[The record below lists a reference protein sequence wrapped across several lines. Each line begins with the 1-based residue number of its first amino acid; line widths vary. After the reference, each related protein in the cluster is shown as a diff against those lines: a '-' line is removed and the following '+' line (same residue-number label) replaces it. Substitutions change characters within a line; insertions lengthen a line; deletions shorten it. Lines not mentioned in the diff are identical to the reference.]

1 MIIKSMA
8 RKEGSSFADII
19 DYFLRDAAC
28 DQNHSLHHNLLG
40 RTRDEVIAEFEENAR
55 LLKKRKNGNVA
66 YHEVV
71 SIRCVPGMNKEE
83 QKRKLI
89 EIVSQ
94 YARLRAP
101 NCIVLGAL
109 HDDHDEH
116 IHVHLLISANEL
128 AQTKRYSLTKAQFR
142 KITID
147 MERRVLADYPELQQ
161 KVAIEKEA
169 KVKRS
174 QKAAAMK
181 ARAGALPKQDAL
193 AADLVQVFQ
202 SVGSIGELHEQMQLR
217 ELAFY
222 QRGKIVGVI
231 NAKTGKRHRL
241 PTLGID
247 GDYEAMKTRLLGQAQ
262 PQQARVRNDETK
274 NDSAAHGMS
283 RASTTEKENNMDL
296 ASLLQGVG
304 ALADAL
310 SIGVTPQAGDET
322 KNTQQAPPPAKTKVK
337 TRERPKKQMP
347 EKVTTASRKTDQEI
361 IAEARRAEI
370 AKLRAERETTNK
382 TSMTRRR

>member
-19 DYFLRDAAC
+19 DYFMRDDAC
-28 DQNHSLHHNLLG
+28 DKNHSLHHNLLG
-40 RTRDEVIAEFEENAR
+40 RTRDEVVTEFEENAR
-55 LLKKRKNGNVA
+55 LLRKRKNGNVA

-71 SIRCVPGMNKEE
+71 SIRCVPGMKRET

-89 EIVSQ
+89 EIVSR
-94 YARLRAP
+94 YAKLRAP

-109 HDDHDEH
+109 HDDHDKH

-128 AQTKRYSLTKAQFR
+128 GEAKRHSLTKAQFR
-142 KITID
+142 KVTVE
-147 MERRVLADYPELQQ
+147 MERRVLADYPELKQE
-161 KVAIEKEA
+161 VAIEREA

-181 ARAGALPKQDAL
+181 ARTGALPKQDAL
-193 AADLVQVFQ
+193 AADLAQMFQ
-202 SVGSIGELHEQMQLR
+202 SVGSIGELHKQMKLR

-222 QRGKIVGVI
+222 QRGIIVGVI

-247 GDYEAMKTRLLGQAQ
+247 GDYEAMKKRLLAQAQ
-262 PQQARVRNDETK
+262 PQQVSVCIDETRK
-274 NDSAAHGMS
+274 DDSARGMS
-283 RASTTEKENNMDL
+283 PASGTEKESDMDL

-310 SIGVTPQAGDET
+310 SVGVTPQVGDDA
-322 KNTQQAPPPAKTKVK
+322 KNTQQASPPAKTKVK
-337 TRERPKKQMP
+337 TRERPKKP
-347 EKVTTASRKTDQEI
+347 EQATAVTQKTDQEI

-370 AKLRAERETTNK
+370 AKLRAEREKTNK